1 MKLVALI
8 GKAGSGKS
16 TILNKVIEKYPGKFN
31 KIISCTNRP
40 PRENER
46 DKIDYYF
53 LTTTQFIK
61 KENSGKMLET
71 ASFNNWNYGT
81 ELSSLSK
88 DKINIGVFNPT
99 GIYNILKRKDIDLDL
114 DVYYIQASD
123 KDRLLRQLTRE
134 ENPNVEEI
142 VRRYQADNEDF
153 SNIDLID
160 YTILYN
166 NCGIQLDAAVTLIG
180 QIY

>member
-142 VRRYQADNEDF
+142 VRRY
-153 SNIDLID
+153 
-160 YTILYN
+160 
-166 NCGIQLDAAVTLIG
+166 
-180 QIY
+180 